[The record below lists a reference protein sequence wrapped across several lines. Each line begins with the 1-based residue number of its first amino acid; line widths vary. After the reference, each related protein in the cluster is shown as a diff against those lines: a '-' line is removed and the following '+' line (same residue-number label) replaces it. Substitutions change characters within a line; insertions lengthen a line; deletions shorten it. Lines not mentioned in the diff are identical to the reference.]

1 MKSIFRILMSF
12 LLILTFSLPS
22 CLALEMTDKTYL
34 GGKTYSLKE
43 ETINLSGVPVY
54 AQSYALD
61 KFGLP
66 AGEQEGLVQIG
77 VYEDFFSED
86 PLTLKFASDDLSTL
100 MFDGMVCLRN
110 GRLIV
115 PSPSYT
121 RGVEDTYGVFERIT
135 SLPLF
140 YALSTKSGMTFSSDG
155 RYALYIDGHA
165 ALTNMRYEY
174 QLFILDVEAGEWY
187 LGYTWPTKVRE
198 NPECVVGACF
208 DETNEYIYINAF
220 GQAYAD
226 RNSILRYSIKTGEM
240 EHLVSSSA
248 EWYTYNN
255 LFRTPDGKYVHTSLP
270 MNASGQPGALAI
282 YEEVDGRWM
291 YRMEYLTSN
300 ILRLQNLNV
309 NSKTGQALLLSW
321 LFQNTYATAATDDM
335 DTFEMAPRQT
345 QVLSLPIINNGVQN
359 LNKLIWFD
367 ADMNSASLISISE
380 YVYNE
385 FELVKASPIEYLD
398 RPILYNA
405 ALSPNGEYV
414 FLVFSHIK
422 RDGGFSARIMN
433 TKTLE
438 ISPVSF
444 EEGLIGVNCSYA
456 TPLSNSYPLGVN
468 FITNDLIV
476 INTQDGLKLFKI
488 QLNLF

>member
-1 MKSIFRILMSF
+1 
-12 LLILTFSLPS
+12 
-22 CLALEMTDKTYL
+22 
-34 GGKTYSLKE
+34 
-43 ETINLSGVPVY
+43 
-54 AQSYALD
+54 
-61 KFGLP
+61 
-66 AGEQEGLVQIG
+66 
-77 VYEDFFSED
+77 
-86 PLTLKFASDDLSTL
+86 
-100 MFDGMVCLRN
+100 
-110 GRLIV
+110 
-115 PSPSYT
+115 
-121 RGVEDTYGVFERIT
+121 
-135 SLPLF
+135 
-140 YALSTKSGMTFSSDG
+140 
-155 RYALYIDGHA
+155 
-165 ALTNMRYEY
+165 
-174 QLFILDVEAGEWY
+174 
-187 LGYTWPTKVRE
+187 
-198 NPECVVGACF
+198 
-208 DETNEYIYINAF
+208 
-220 GQAYAD
+220 
-226 RNSILRYSIKTGEM
+226 M

-270 MNASGQPGALAI
+270 MNASRQPGALAI
-282 YEEVDGRWM
+282 YEEVDGKWM
-291 YRMEYLTSN
+291 YRMEYLMSN
-300 ILRLQNLNV
+300 ILRPQNLNV
-309 NSKTGQALLLSW
+309 NSKTGQALVLSS

-335 DTFEMAPRQT
+335 DTFGMGPRQT

-385 FELVKASPIEYLD
+385 FELMKASPIEYLD

-414 FLVFSHIK
+414 FLVFSHIG
-422 RDGGFSARIMN
+422 RDGNFSTRIMN

-438 ISPVSF
+438 ISPISF
-444 EEGLIGVNCSYA
+444 EEGLIGVGCSYA